1 MHQASEKRYDTMTYN
16 RCGRSGVKLPAV
28 SLGFWQN
35 FGLEKTL
42 EEQKAIVFCAF
53 DSGMGM
59 RTKSWTK

>member
-1 MHQASEKRYDTMTYN
+1 MHRASEKRYDTMTYN

-42 EEQKAIVFCAF
+42 E
-53 DSGMGM
+53 
-59 RTKSWTK
+59 